1 MRAFAALGLLLL
13 AACSSPASSAPG
25 PSTPVA
31 SALSCSLPIYWYEGD
46 VPTVVHTGFFH
57 YPQGDIQGE
66 SPMAVR
72 SANDTFVAPGATY
85 DRVVQRWLPVTPNAI
100 SPDGLRFAYAEYDL
114 VQLTSAGGKTAAM
127 AGALATTRRVHI
139 VDARTGADR
148 IAFHRSP
155 P

>member
-1 MRAFAALGLLLL
+1 MRASAALGLLLL
-13 AACSSPASSAPG
+13 AACSSPASSAPA
-25 PSTPVA
+25 PPTPVA

-46 VPTVVHTGFFH
+46 VPSVVHTGFFH

-100 SPDGLRFAYAEYDL
+100 SPDGLPFSYTEDDL
-114 VQLTSAGGKTAAM
+114 VQLPTAALQP
-127 AGALATTRRVHI
+127 APLPRGLGTTPERHLL
-139 VDARTGADR
+139 
-148 IAFHRSP
+148 
-155 P
+155 